1 MRAFLDAILAFIG
14 ATSLTDLE
22 FEYCDE
28 QLSDTLDSLKN
39 YTTLDAVLA
48 ARESVS
54 SMRERLRYYY
64 LAKGVA
70 VGEVSEGKSNILIGA
85 PLC

>member
-1 MRAFLDAILAFIG
+1 MRAIFDAILAFIG
-14 ATSLTDLE
+14 ATSLTDSE

-28 QLSDTLDSLKN
+28 QLSDALDSLKN
-39 YTTLDAVLA
+39 YETLDAVLA

-54 SMRERLRYYY
+54 SERDRLRYYY

-70 VGEVSEGKSNILIGA
+70 VGELTKGKSNILIGA
-85 PLC
+85 PL